1 MAINVTKRDGQK
13 EPLDISKIQRVV
25 SWACED
31 IAGVSESEI
40 ELKTQMQFFNG
51 METRDIHETL
61 VKAAHDLI
69 TEDTPNYQY
78 VAGRLVNYGL
88 RKEVYNSFDPPRLY
102 DQVVKV
108 VNAGFYDPQLLEW
121 YTEAEFD
128 QLDRWIDHDRDFNIA
143 YAGMEQLRGKYLVR
157 NRDTKEFYE
166 TPQVANMLIAASLF
180 HKYPKKTRLKWVADL
195 YDAISEFDISLPTPI
210 MAGVRTP
217 KRQFSSCVL
226 IEVGDSL
233 DSIIAA
239 TGTTVKYVANRA
251 GIGLGLG
258 SLRGIDMA
266 IRGGDAIH
274 TGNIAFYKLLVAALK
289 SCSQGGVRGGSG
301 TIYHPIWHS
310 EIQSLLVLK
319 NNKGT
324 EDNRIRHVDYGVQF
338 NRLMYERLIND
349 QDITLFSPK
358 SVPGLYEAFFADQ
371 NKFKELYEAAE
382 KNNTIRKTVVKASEL
397 FTLFMQ
403 ERKDTGRIY
412 LMNVD
417 NVNEHGSF
425 IPHLAAIRQSNLCAE
440 ISLPTKPQKDL
451 HDMDAEVALCT
462 LAAINWGRIRR
473 PADFE
478 RCARLI
484 VRALDELLDF
494 QDYPVIAAYNATM
507 ARRPLGVGIINFAY
521 FLAKN
526 GITYQNVTQEQLKF
540 IDDYAEAWSYYL
552 IKASADLALEKG
564 ACPKV
569 MDTKYG
575 YGILPIDTYAKTVD
589 ELTGHKEWTMPWDE
603 LRQQLIDTGLCN
615 STLMAL
621 MPAETSAQVSNSTN
635 GIEPPRA
642 LVSVKGSKDGH
653 LKQVVPEIRKLKNK
667 YDLLWDQKS
676 PRGYLKIMAVL
687 QKYIDQC
694 ISVNTSYN
702 PKFWPDNKIPMSE
715 LLTDIML
722 HYKWGGKTLYY
733 MNTLDDAGEIEEGNA
748 TLLPEEEYEEEDC
761 ESCKI

>member
-1 MAINVTKRDGQK
+1 MAINVTKRDGRLEQ
-13 EPLDISKIQRVV
+13 LDISKINKVV

-40 ELKTQMQFFNG
+40 AMKSQLQFSNK
-51 METRDIHETL
+51 MKTRDIQETL
-61 VKAAHDLI
+61 IKAAHDLI

-78 VAGRLVNYGL
+78 VAGRLINYAL
-88 RKEVYNSFDPPRLY
+88 RKEVYNSIVPTSLY
-102 DQVVKV
+102 EHVKRVVDE
-108 VNAGFYDPQLLEW
+108 GFYDSSLLEW
-121 YTEAEFD
+121 YTEEEFN
-128 QLDRWIDHDRDFNIA
+128 QLDKWIDHDRDYDIA

-157 NRDTKEFYE
+157 NRDTKKFYE
-166 TPQVANMLIAASLF
+166 TPQIAFMLIAASLF
-180 HKYPKKTRLKWVADL
+180 HKYPKSTRLKWVCDL
-195 YDAISEFDISLPTPI
+195 YDAISEFDVSLPTPI

-233 DSIIAA
+233 NSIIAA

-251 GIGLGLG
+251 GIGLNMGP
-258 SLRGIDMA
+258 LRGINEV
-266 IRGGDAIH
+266 IRAGDAVH

-310 EIQSLLVLK
+310 EIMSLLVLK

-324 EDNRIRHVDYGVQF
+324 EDNRVRHVDYGVQI

-349 QDITLFSPK
+349 EHVTLFSPK
-358 SVPGLYEAFFADQ
+358 AVPGLYEAYFADQ
-371 NKFKELYEAAE
+371 DLFKKLYEEAE
-382 KNNTIRKTVVKASEL
+382 KNNAIKKTRVSAREL
-397 FTLFMQ
+397 FSLMMQ

-412 LMNVD
+412 VMNVD
-417 NVNEHGSF
+417 NVNTHGSF
-425 IPHLAAIRQSNLCAE
+425 LEKIAPVKQSNLCCE
-440 ISLPTKPQKDL
+440 ISLPTAAQNSLEDP
-451 HDMDAEVALCT
+451 DAEVALCT
-462 LAAINWGRIRR
+462 LAALNWGKVRR
-473 PADFE
+473 PQDFE
-478 RCARLI
+478 RGANLV

-494 QDYPVIAAYNATM
+494 QDYPVVAAYNATM
-507 ARRPLGVGIINFAY
+507 KRRPLGVGIINFAY

-526 GITYQNVTQEQLKF
+526 GITYQNVTQDQLKF

-552 IKASADLALEKG
+552 IKASADLAREKG
-564 ACPKV
+564 ACPGFNE
-569 MDTKYG
+569 TKYSKG
-575 YGILPIDTYAKTVD
+575 VLPIHTYAKTVD
-589 ELTGHKEWTMPWDE
+589 ELTGHKEWTMPWGALVDQILE
-603 LRQQLIDTGLCN
+603 TGMCN

-635 GIEPPRA
+635 GVEPPRA
-642 LVSVKGSKDGH
+642 LVSVKGSKDGY
-653 LKQVVPEIRKLKNK
+653 LKQVVPEIRKYKNK

-702 PKFWPDNKIPMSE
+702 PKFWKDSKIPMSE
-715 LLTDIML
+715 LIEDVLL
-722 HYKWGGKTLYY
+722 HYRWGGKTLYY
-733 MNTLDDAGEIEEGNA
+733 FNTNDDAGEIDVSA
-748 TLLPEEEYEEEDC
+748 TEQQFLAEQQEDC
-761 ESCKI
+761 DSCKI